1 MGDCEKFLSTYKL
14 KDIEG
19 VLLDFDGTIVP
30 SEQVFLRSWQEVF
43 KNKYQCSFTDKEYIE
58 YELER
63 DAKLIDYLIESN
75 RLRSDIEKSVLMQAV
90 YDEYVIGYSNMLSN
104 IDFSTELEH
113 IAKWRGAGIKLSIV
127 STSRRKYIEMFFE
140 RYKDY
145 IKMFSCIFCRE
156 DVKMLKPNPMVYL
169 LAAERL
175 ELECS
180 KCLVVEDSAKGIE
193 GALAAHMKVIK
204 VLKNTFS
211 IDGSSTDVDIPVVQ
225 SIEDIIL

>member
-1 MGDCEKFLSTYKL
+1 MGDCKKFLSTYKL
-14 KDIEG
+14 KDIKG

-30 SEQVFLRSWQEVF
+30 SEQVFLHSWQEVF
-43 KNKYQCSFTDKEYIE
+43 KSKYQCSFTDKEYIK

-63 DAKLIDYLIESN
+63 DTKLIDYLLKSN
-75 RLRSDIEKSVLMQAV
+75 RLRSDIEKSELMQAV
-90 YDEYVIGYSNMLSN
+90 YDKYVIEYSNMLRD
-104 IDFSTELEH
+104 IDFEPELEH
-113 IAKWRGAGIKLSIV
+113 IAKWRSAGIKLSIV
-127 STSRRKYIEMFFE
+127 STSRRKYIQMFFE
-140 RYKDY
+140 RYKNY
-145 IKMFSCIFCRE
+145 IKMFSCILCRE

-175 ELECS
+175 GLEDS

-193 GALAAHMKVIK
+193 GAIAAHMKVVK